1 MHSIHNYFNYMLTV
15 SRLLWSHTVGNNDSC
30 CMGGIWAVFLSFC
43 HYQLFDDR
51 VVIGEGALLLLHWYS
66 HEFTTC
72 MCWRIKNFSPSF
84 FFFQSRW
91 ARITWMDTK
100 AWALSERG
108 FPWLPHCHRNS
119 YYCLPVLLPVNPA
132 AEAYEGKTWFSG
144 IVACNILQKNWGV
157 LHDAHLRSY
166 VRPVQSPEQFRR
178 VRVQTLLKVPLNM
191 AQTWCSGP
199 LRGADLIYC
208 LTADCTTVAFPRVIC
223 SVQAMEVNYD
233 LHKCSW
239 KAAKINK

>member
-1 MHSIHNYFNYMLTV
+1 MTLAAWVGFGQYFCLSVITSCLMTEW
-15 SRLLWSHTVGNNDSC
+15 LLGRVHYSC
-30 CMGGIWAVFLSFC
+30 CIGTVMSLQRVCAGGLRTFP
-43 HYQLFDDR
+43 
-51 VVIGEGALLLLHWYS
+51 LL
-66 HEFTTC
+66 
-72 MCWRIKNFSPSF
+72 F

-91 ARITWMDTK
+91 ARITWTDTK
-100 AWALSERG
+100 VWALSERG
-108 FPWLPHCHRNS
+108 FPWLPHCHKNS

-144 IVACNILQKNWGV
+144 IVACNILQKNWVV
-157 LHDAHLRSY
+157 LHDAPLRSY

-178 VRVQTLLKVPLNM
+178 VRVQTLLKVLLNM

-223 SVQAMEVNYD
+223 SVQAMEVNYN